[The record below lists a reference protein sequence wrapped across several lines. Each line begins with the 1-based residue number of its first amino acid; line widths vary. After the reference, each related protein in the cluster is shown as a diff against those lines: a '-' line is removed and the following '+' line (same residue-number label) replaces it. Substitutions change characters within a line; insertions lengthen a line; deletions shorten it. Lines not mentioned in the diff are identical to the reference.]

1 LLVDK
6 AKNKTPVSN
15 RGFLL
20 SGKSVAIIPW
30 SKNSNRKKEM
40 RGTRDKGL
48 KPQFESAK
56 QKGRQEKAGADQK
69 KHALIGKEQRDEG
82 RER

>member
-1 LLVDK
+1 
-6 AKNKTPVSN
+6 
-15 RGFLL
+15 
-20 SGKSVAIIPW
+20 
-30 SKNSNRKKEM
+30 M

-69 KHALIGKEQRDEG
+69 KHALIEKGQKG
-82 RER
+82 ERKVRAIRKAMD